1 MKHLFVVF
9 CVCAATV
16 AWAAETYPED
26 LLKDAKF
33 KKAYHEMLG
42 AKKSV
47 KWLAALSGPATPPKK
62 VTEAG
67 GEYLFFH
74 ICKAHECNVHNIVV
88 LYSAST
94 SRCYAKLSEDG
105 KVSKL
110 GNPNAQISAALDKH
124 YQEEFGAID

>member
-1 MKHLFVVF
+1 MKHLLLVF

-16 AWAAETYPED
+16 AWAAESYPED

-33 KKAYHEMLG
+33 KKAYHQMLG

-47 KWLAALSGPATPPKK
+47 KWLAQLSGPAEPPTK
-62 VTEAG
+62 VKEAG
-67 GEYLFFH
+67 DEYLFFH
-74 ICKAHECNVHNIVV
+74 ICKAHECNVHNMVV

-94 SRCYAKLSEDG
+94 SRCYAKVSENG

-110 GNPNAQISAALDKH
+110 GNPPTQISTALDKH
-124 YQEEFGAID
+124 YQEEFGEVN

>member
-1 MKHLFVVF
+1 MKHLFLVF
-9 CVCAATV
+9 CVCVATV
-16 AWAAETYPED
+16 SWAAETYPED

-42 AKKSV
+42 GKKSA
-47 KWLAALSGPATPPKK
+47 KWLAALSGPAEPPKK

-67 GEYLFFH
+67 VEFLFFH
-74 ICKAHECNVHNIVV
+74 ICKAHDCNVHNMVV

-94 SRCYAKLSEDG
+94 SRCYAKLSEEG

-124 YQEEFGAID
+124 YQEQFGEIN

>member
-1 MKHLFVVF
+1 MKHLFF
-9 CVCAATV
+9 ALCVCVATV

-26 LLKDAKF
+26 LLKDPKF
-33 KKAYHEMLG
+33 RKAYHAMLG
-42 AKKSV
+42 EKKAV
-47 KWLAALSGPATPPKK
+47 KWLATLSGPAEPPKK

-74 ICKAHECNVHNIVV
+74 ICKAHDCNVHHIVV

-94 SRCYAKLSEDG
+94 SRCYAKLSEAG

-110 GNPNAQISAALDKH
+110 GNPSAQVSPALDRL
-124 YQEEFGAID
+124 YQEQFGEIN